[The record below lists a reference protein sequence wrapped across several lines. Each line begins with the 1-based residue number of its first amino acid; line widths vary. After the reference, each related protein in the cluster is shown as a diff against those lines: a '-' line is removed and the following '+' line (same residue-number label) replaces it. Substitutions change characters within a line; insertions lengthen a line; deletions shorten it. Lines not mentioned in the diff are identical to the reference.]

1 MRAGLKPE
9 GEVVVVDSDR
19 PTRRHGIPPALLTC
33 EFAAVGLQ
41 RVQGTMLAGGDAY
54 LATFRIAAPR
64 PRPSEIKP
72 CKG

>member
-1 MRAGLKPE
+1 MREGLKPN
-9 GEVVVVDSDR
+9 GEVVVVDANR

-41 RVQGTMLAGGDAY
+41 RVRETMLAGGDAY
-54 LATFRIAAPR
+54 LAAFRIASPR
-64 PRPSEIKP
+64 PRPGDIKP